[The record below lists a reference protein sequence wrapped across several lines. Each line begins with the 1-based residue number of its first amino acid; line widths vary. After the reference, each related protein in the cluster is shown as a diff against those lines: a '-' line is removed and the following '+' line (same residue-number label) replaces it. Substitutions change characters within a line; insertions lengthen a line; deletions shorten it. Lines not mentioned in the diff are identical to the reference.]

1 MSSVLETYKRRN
13 ISFATGKGTYLYS
26 VTGEK
31 YLDFLSGI
39 AVNSLG
45 HCHPHV
51 VKALKKQSKKLWHVS
66 NVYVIPEQEQLAKRL
81 CDISFADRVTFV
93 NSGAEAVETSIKI
106 ARKYFFET
114 GNQEKNRIITFA
126 GAEHGRTLAAQ
137 FAGNNKE
144 EIIGFEP
151 KVDGFDQVP
160 FGNHDALKKAISKK
174 TAAIMVETIQGRGGI
189 KTVPIH
195 CLKHLRKLC
204 DDNNILLILDEVQC
218 GIGRTG
224 KFFAFE
230 HAGIKPDI
238 VPVAKGLG
246 NGFPLGACLVS
257 KKVAG
262 VMKPGTHGSTF
273 GGNPLAMSVGNA
285 VLDVILKKDFLKHVE
300 QMGKYFESALQ
311 KIKNKYPKVIDEVRG
326 VGLMRGIKLKVDN
339 IKFCDLL
346 FDNKVLSRQS
356 GDNVVRLLPPLTVNR
371 KEIDIALKAIGKTCS
386 KF

>member
-1 MSSVLETYKRRN
+1 MSSILETYKRRK
-13 ISFATGKGTYLYS
+13 ISFEKGKGAYLYS
-26 VTGEK
+26 TTGEE

-51 VKALKKQSKKLWHVS
+51 VDALILQSNKLWHVS
-66 NVYVIPEQEQLAKRL
+66 NAYEIPEQEQLAKKL
-81 CDISFADRVTFV
+81 CDISFADYVTFV

-114 GNQEKNRIITFA
+114 GKPEKNRIITFT

-144 EIIGFEP
+144 EIIGFDP
-151 KVDGFDQVP
+151 IVDGFDQVP
-160 FGNHDALKKAISKK
+160 FGDIDAVKQAINKK
-174 TAAIMVETIQGRGGI
+174 TAAIMVETIQGRGGVRVLSNNFL
-189 KTVPIH
+189 TL
-195 CLKHLRKLC
+195 LKKLC
-204 DDNNILLILDEVQC
+204 DSNDLLLILDEVQC

-230 HAGIKPDI
+230 HAGIQPDI

-246 NGFPLGACLVS
+246 NGFPIGACLVS
-257 KKVAG
+257 KKVSVG
-262 VMKPGTHGSTF
+262 MKPGSHGSTF

-285 VLDVILKKDFLKHVE
+285 VLDVISNKDFLE
-300 QMGKYFESALQ
+300 QVQQIGEYFELGLK
-311 KIKNKYPKVIDEVRG
+311 KIQQNYPNVIEEVRG
-326 VGLMRGIKLKVDN
+326 IGLMRGIKLKVDN
-339 IKFCDLL
+339 VKFCDIL
-346 FDNKVLSRQS
+346 FDYKVLARQS
-356 GDNVVRLLPPLTVNR
+356 GDNVVRLLPPLIVEK
-371 KEIDIALKAIGKTCS
+371 KEIDIALDVITKTCS

>member
-1 MSSVLETYKRRN
+1 MSSILETYKRRK
-13 ISFATGKGTYLYS
+13 ISFDRGKGAYLYS
-26 VTGEK
+26 TTGEE

-51 VKALKKQSKKLWHVS
+51 VDALILQSNKLWHVS
-66 NVYVIPEQEQLAKRL
+66 NAYEIPEQEQLAKKL
-81 CDISFADRVTFV
+81 CDISFADYVAFV

-114 GNQEKNRIITFA
+114 GKPEKNRIITFS

-144 EIIGFEP
+144 EVIGFDP
-151 KVDGFDQVP
+151 IVDGFDQVP
-160 FGNHDALKKAISKK
+160 FGDIDAVKQAINKK
-174 TAAIMVETIQGRGGI
+174 TAAIMVETIQGRGGVRVLSNNFL
-189 KTVPIH
+189 TL
-195 CLKHLRKLC
+195 LKKLC
-204 DDNNILLILDEVQC
+204 NSNDLLLILDEVQC

-230 HAGIKPDI
+230 WANIVPDI

-246 NGFPLGACLVS
+246 NGFPIGACLVN
-257 KKVAG
+257 KKVAVG
-262 VMKPGTHGSTF
+262 MKPGSHGSTF

-285 VLDVILKKDFLKHVE
+285 VLDVISNKDFLE
-300 QMGKYFESALQ
+300 QVQQIGEYFELGLK
-311 KIKNKYPKVIDEVRG
+311 KIQQNYPNVIEEIRG
-326 VGLMRGIKLKVDN
+326 IGLMRGIKLKVDN
-339 IKFCDLL
+339 VKFCDIL
-346 FDNKVLSRQS
+346 FDYKVLARQS
-356 GDNVVRLLPPLTVNR
+356 GDNVVRLLPPLIVEK
-371 KEIDIALKAIGKTCS
+371 KEIDIALDVITKTCS